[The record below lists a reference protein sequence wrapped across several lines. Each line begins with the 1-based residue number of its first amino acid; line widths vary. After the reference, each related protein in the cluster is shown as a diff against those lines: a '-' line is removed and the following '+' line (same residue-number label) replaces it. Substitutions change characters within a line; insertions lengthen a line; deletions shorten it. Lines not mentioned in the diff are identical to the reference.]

1 MHNLFFLQHSNGDR
15 LSAQDILTIRKVH
28 DYAYNKVYGE
38 EGKIGEDGEK
48 LEADTCLEIL
58 CMDQVNKYPLIILCR
73 TPLCD
78 LGFPSN
84 RFWTKV

>member
-1 MHNLFFLQHSNGDR
+1 MIFYSKLPLFSNLLTYLTVHSVADR

-38 EGKIGEDGEK
+38 EGRMGEDGEK

-58 CMDQVNKYPLIILCR
+58 CMDQVNKYVP
-73 TPLCD
+73 
-78 LGFPSN
+78 FQ
-84 RFWTKV
+84 